1 MNIDKALE
9 LFVEFESDSFVQNL
23 IAQSN
28 AKNILLEV
36 KEPEENF
43 PKFTEGLDERI
54 TSIAF
59 TYLSIGCSLREKG
72 ENGEIASAAFEKA
85 GDIIHYIHS
94 PDSINHNNSNFLLV
108 ISSLSFYLAAQYSKS
123 FIVINGVEATSSF
136 INLISCFLKKDFGSL
151 LSEINSVQLSDD
163 FKDSSIELLDEELE
177 QNSKYYSAI
186 LSKALNLILEY
197 IYSGKE
203 DYLTLAQDYIS
214 DIKELSSIDDE
225 PVTWWIARLLIIL
238 INTFKQYSFWN
249 VLPKLIE
256 SKITDNYVTQLALNN
271 PPITEMFF
279 AQYNAVQAMQK
290 TSDIVISLPTSS
302 GKTRIAEIAILE
314 TLVNNPYSK
323 VLYLAPFRSLSYE
336 VEESMDKM
344 FSPLGFTT
352 TLLYGGRQ
360 YSKLDKTLIENSNV
374 IIATPEKAKAII
386 RADEDIANGID
397 LLIIDEGHLLGA
409 DERLIKI
416 ELFIEELKH
425 HLKKNN
431 GKIILLSAVLPNT
444 KDISKWISNDENNIY
459 ETDKRI
465 ANKRFGIA
473 KWTHLKNINI
483 EWLGEPKSFN
493 QNFIKKFLPPK
504 AKTRYFPN
512 DKGEGIASLALKLSQ
527 SGTVLLFVAQ
537 ARFVLTS
544 ARRVFKAMGGASKKH
559 VYRNINLLD
568 TFKLAC
574 YEAGVEEIFKLAE
587 YGVLCH
593 FGKLPTEVR
602 TLIEQLMRSEKVK
615 VIVSTSSLGQGVN
628 IGISTVIFADVFM
641 NHQDGVRIGTKDFW
655 NIAGRAGRAFSDIEG
670 KVLYCIDETH
680 WSKERDLQ
688 LCASYFDITK
698 MEHAQSGLLAM
709 IKRLKSVAAKCNV
722 SFDLLLELVAE
733 NDFSKLKDGDSDYSS
748 NFREVFDWLDDT
760 LLALDY
766 KNDASVSADPSSWI
780 DDAFRSSLAYIQ
792 AEKDK
797 DVSQGEVIEFLKSRN
812 KAVIKMA
819 GDSTNWESIV
829 KSGIPLSSSTVL
841 DNYIEQ
847 IKEIISLYNASDKS
861 VRNLIEFSKSIEKLI
876 QQMPTVSFK
885 HGFDDGEVNKVREKW
900 FSATP
905 LSEIADIENGQK
917 ICVSYFSMILP
928 WAINAIVR
936 KLYDSD
942 LDEEAELL
950 EELALYSE
958 IGVPN
963 MDAIQIYLAGIKS
976 RVAALDLSNVLNDK
990 IKGINKFKLL
1000 GLLNEYAV
1008 DIELE
1013 CSETTLK
1020 WVELFNIELS
1030 KEVNEPITE
1039 IVDFTLK
1046 ETTKSEILNIRGFGN
1061 KLYLCSPDFKDKIEV
1076 ESSEEL
1082 PFENVSNDPR
1092 VYFWK
1097 ENSAWKMVI
1106 RDANFVESV
1115 ISDDFS

>member
-1 MNIDKALE
+1 MNIDKALD
-9 LFVEFESDSFVQNL
+9 LFAEIENDSFVQNL

-36 KEPEENF
+36 KEPEQNF
-43 PKFTEGLDERI
+43 PNFTEGLDERI
-54 TSIAF
+54 TGIAF
-59 TYLSIGCSLREKG
+59 TYLSIGCALREKG
-72 ENGEIASAAFEKA
+72 GNSDTASTAFEKA

-94 PDSINHNNSNFLLV
+94 PKSVSHDNSNFLLV
-108 ISSLSFYLAAQYSKS
+108 ISSLSFYLASQYSKS
-123 FIVINGVEATSSF
+123 FIVIKEVEATSPF
-136 INLISCFLKKDFGSL
+136 IGLISCFLKKDFGKL
-151 LSEINSVQLSDD
+151 LNEVNSVQLSDEYL
-163 FKDSSIELLDEELE
+163 DSSIGRLEEELE

-186 LSKALNLILEY
+186 LSKSLNLISEY
-197 IYSGKE
+197 IYSGEE
-203 DYLTLAQDYIS
+203 DYLALAYDYIS

-225 PVTWWIARLLIIL
+225 PVTWWIARLFLIL
-238 INTFKQYSFWN
+238 IGTFKQYSFWN

-256 SKITDNYVTQLALNN
+256 SKITDNYVTLLALNN

-279 AQYNAVQAMQK
+279 AQYNAVQAMQNS
-290 TSDIVISLPTSS
+290 SDIVLSLPTSS

-314 TLVNNPYSK
+314 ALVNNPYSK

-352 TLLYGGRQ
+352 TLLYGGGQ
-360 YSKLDKTLIENSNV
+360 YSKLDKVLIENSNV

-409 DERLIKI
+409 DERLVKI

-425 HLKKNN
+425 HIKKND
-431 GKIILLSAVLPNT
+431 GKIVLLSAVLPNT
-444 KDISKWISNDENNIY
+444 ADISKWISSDENNIY
-459 ETDKRI
+459 ETEKTI
-465 ANKRFGIA
+465 ANKRFGIV
-473 KWTHLKNINI
+473 KWTLSKNINI

-493 QNFIKKFLPPK
+493 QNFIEKFLPPR
-504 AKTRYFPN
+504 AKTKYFPN
-512 DKGEGIASLALKLSQ
+512 NKSEGIASLALKLSQ
-527 SGTVLLFVAQ
+527 LGTVLLFVAQ
-537 ARFVLTS
+537 ARYVLTS
-544 ARRVFKAMGGASKKH
+544 AKRVFKAMGGAHKKH
-559 VYRNINLLD
+559 IYRNKNLLD

-574 YEAGVEEIFKLAE
+574 YEAGVKEIFKLAE

-593 FGKLPTEVR
+593 FGKLPAEVR
-602 TLIEQLMRSEKVK
+602 ILIEQLMRLEKVK

-641 NHQDGVRIGTKDFW
+641 NHQTKTRIGSKDFW

-680 WSKERDLQ
+680 WTKERDLQ
-688 LCASYFDITK
+688 LCASYFDISK

-709 IKRLKSVAAKCNV
+709 IKTLKSFAIRCNV
-722 SFDLLLELVAE
+722 SFDLLLQLVAE
-733 NDFSKLKDGDSDYSS
+733 NDFTKLKDGDSDYSA
-748 NFREVFDWLDDT
+748 NFREMFDWLDDT

-766 KNDASVSADPSSWI
+766 KNNASISADPSSWI
-780 DDAFRSSLAYIQ
+780 DDAFRCSLAYIQ
-792 AEKDK
+792 AEKDNE
-797 DVSQGEVIEFLKSRN
+797 VSQDEVIEFLESRN

-847 IKEIISLYNASDKS
+847 IKKIIILYNDSDKS
-861 VRNLIEFSKSIEKLI
+861 VSNLIEFSKSIEILI

-885 HGFDDGEVNKVREKW
+885 HDFDDGEINKVREKW
-900 FSATP
+900 FSAAP
-905 LSEIADIENGQK
+905 LSEIADVENGQE

-936 KLYDSD
+936 KLYDLD
-942 LDEEAELL
+942 LDEEAELM

-963 MDAIQIYLAGIKS
+963 MDATKIYLAGIKS
-976 RVAALDLSNVLNDK
+976 RVAALDLSSVLNDK
-990 IKGINKFKLL
+990 LKGINKSKLL
-1000 GLLNEYAV
+1000 GLLNKYSL
-1008 DIELE
+1008 DIELF
-1013 CSETTLK
+1013 CSETTQK
-1020 WVELFNIELS
+1020 WVELFNVELS
-1030 KEVNEPITE
+1030 KQKNVPISRIE
-1039 IVDFTLK
+1039 NFTL
-1046 ETTKSEILNIRGFGN
+1046 TNTPTKSDFLNVRSFN
-1061 KLYLCSPDFKDKIEV
+1061 AKHYLCSPDFEEKTEIK
-1076 ESSEEL
+1076 SSKEF
-1082 PFENVSNDPR
+1082 PFEKISNNSR
-1092 VYFWK
+1092 VYFK
-1097 ENSAWKMVI
+1097 RDEEVWKMKV
-1106 RDANFVESV
+1106 R
-1115 ISDDFS
+1115 SDF